1 MLKGLLGLGVVATTG
16 AAMGSGGA
24 EAARRTT
31 PTPTPPA
38 CPGNQHWDGAACVC
52 PDDNTICGPTC
63 CPNGQSVCCD
73 GACCAGE
80 CYSEELCCPS
90 GSSVCH
96 GAACC
101 NPAEVCLEDGSCCTP
116 KTCAT
121 EPPAS
126 LIDCGSGSDGCGGSI
141 DCACPENWLCIGR
154 ESGNFCANLTNQCI
168 AGITAAAYGNIG
180 LCSQGTGFCA
190 LSTSGDATVCVSLS
204 QAMCTECAHDQ
215 DCAAITGGVCIFAWP
230 DVCSTSTMCAQAL

>member
-1 MLKGLLGLGVVATTG
+1 MVPTGGQGTEHWRAPPEGSIMARAHARTIGIDQAVDGAIGHDWRADMEDRRFDTLARAFASGSNRRAMLKGLLGLGVAATAG
-16 AAMGSGGA
+16 AAMGSGSA

-80 CYSEELCCPS
+80 CYSEELCCPR

-116 KTCAT
+116 KTCAS
-121 EPPAS
+121 E
-126 LIDCGSGSDGCGGSI
+126 
-141 DCACPENWLCIGR
+141 
-154 ESGNFCANLTNQCI
+154 
-168 AGITAAAYGNIG
+168 
-180 LCSQGTGFCA
+180 
-190 LSTSGDATVCVSLS
+190 
-204 QAMCTECAHDQ
+204 
-215 DCAAITGGVCIFAWP
+215 
-230 DVCSTSTMCAQAL
+230 